1 MISNTIY
8 DDLFTI
14 TGQKPFFTRA
24 KKSIATFK
32 LRKGNILGVKTTLRK
47 NTMYEFIDKLINIAL
62 PRVRDFK
69 GINCLY
75 FDGKGNISIG
85 VKEYLVFPEIDFDK
99 IIKVRGLNIS
109 IVTSAKTDVEA
120 KFLLETLNIPF
131 EKKKKMTRKGLIQK
145 NLKRIYTVNK
155 FCSIRSDLKRKIKDK
170 SISLKERFII
180 HRKLSEMP
188 RDSSKVRIRNRCSI
202 TGRSRGIYRKFMLSR
217 ICIRLMAGNN
227 ELPGVRKSSW

>member
-1 MISNTIY
+1 MINPRIKKFYYEKSRKLLKSKFGYSNVMSIPRILKVVINISTKDIINNKMISNTIY

-131 EKKKKMTRKGLIQK
+131 EKKKK
-145 NLKRIYTVNK
+145 N
-155 FCSIRSDLKRKIKDK
+155 D
-170 SISLKERFII
+170 
-180 HRKLSEMP
+180 
-188 RDSSKVRIRNRCSI
+188 
-202 TGRSRGIYRKFMLSR
+202 
-217 ICIRLMAGNN
+217 
-227 ELPGVRKSSW
+227 